1 MQSIVYTGPCP
12 GVEAPDG
19 TEFPLG
25 QPVSVD
31 DDALAASLLTQSC
44 FLTAADYA
52 AQQASANSVSQS
64 EADAATDATV
74 TTAPIAD
81 PTPDN

>member
-1 MQSIVYTGPCP
+1 LQSIVYTGPCP

-25 QPVSVD
+25 VAVDVD
-31 DDALAASLLTQSC
+31 DDALAASLLNQAC

-52 AQQASANSVSQS
+52 AQQASANSVPQS
-64 EADAATDATV
+64 DVTTSDTTV
-74 TTAPIAD
+74 TQAPVTGSD
-81 PTPDN
+81 S

>member
-1 MQSIVYTGPCP
+1 MQSIVYIGPCP

-19 TEFPLG
+19 TEFPIG
-25 QPVSVD
+25 VAVD
-31 DDALAASLLTQSC
+31 VEDDALAASLLTQAC

-64 EADAATDATV
+64 DVTAPDVTV
-74 TTAPIAD
+74 TTVPVTGSD
-81 PTPDN
+81 S

>member
-1 MQSIVYTGPCP
+1 LQSIVYTGPCP

-19 TEFPLG
+19 TAFPLG
-25 QPVSVD
+25 QSVSVD
-31 DDALAASLLTQSC
+31 DDLAASLLTQSC
-44 FLTAADYA
+44 FLSAADYA
-52 AQQASANSVSQS
+52 AQQASANSGSQS
-64 EADAATDATV
+64 DADTATDATV